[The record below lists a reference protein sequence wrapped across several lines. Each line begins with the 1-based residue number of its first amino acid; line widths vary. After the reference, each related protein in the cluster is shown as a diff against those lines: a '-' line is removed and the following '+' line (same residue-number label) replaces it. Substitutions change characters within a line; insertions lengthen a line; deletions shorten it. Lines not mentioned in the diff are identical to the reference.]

1 MDLLHRSF
9 SKLTHLCVN
18 QDAKI
23 ATIRAVIVATILAGL
38 LILLMNLSETDDSAG
53 IAADANG
60 NNAQAFVKAVSPG
73 PDQASNAQLI

>member
-38 LILLMNLSETDDSAG
+38 LLLLMNLSEANDSAG
-53 IAADANG
+53 IAADAETSNH
-60 NNAQAFVKAVSPG
+60 QAFLNNFSRGQVST
-73 PDQASNAQLI
+73 NIKRLV

>member
-38 LILLMNLSETDDSAG
+38 LLLLMNLSEANDSAG
-53 IAADANG
+53 IAADAG
-60 NNAQAFVKAVSPG
+60 ASKHQALLNNFSREQISADIKRLV
-73 PDQASNAQLI
+73 